1 MVSLTEL
8 KLEYK
13 VSEKQNKGIP
23 VIIAAAGTSSR
34 MCGENK
40 QFSLLAGIPVLAKT
54 LLAFENCEEV
64 SSIIVVTSKESIND
78 VQLLAEEYM
87 IEKLTD
93 IVVGGSNRAESV
105 KNGFERIDAKCK
117 KVLIHD
123 GARPLVDNETI
134 CRVIK
139 ALETEKAVCPAVPVK
154 DTLKIVD
161 NGKIKETLD
170 REKIVSIQ
178 TPQGVWVDEY
188 RNALSIADDLSK
200 FTDDMSIMESAGFS
214 SVTVMGSYKNI
225 KITTPEDLIIANAF
239 VESEEE
245 V

>member
-1 MVSLTEL
+1 MSLTEL

-13 VSEKQNKGIP
+13 ISKQQNKGIP
-23 VIIAAAGTSSR
+23 VIIAAAGASR
-34 MCGENK
+34 RMGGENK
-40 QFSLLAGIPVLAKT
+40 QFSAIAGIPVLAKT
-54 LLAFENCEEV
+54 LLAFENSDEI
-64 SSIIVVTSKESIND
+64 SSIIVVTSKESINE

-93 IVVGGSNRAESV
+93 IVEGGRNRAESV
-105 KNGFERIDAKCK
+105 KNGFACLDAKCQ

-134 CRVIK
+134 CRVVK
-139 ALETEKAVCPAVPVK
+139 TLETEKAVCPAVPVK
-154 DTLKIVD
+154 DTLKTVN
-161 NGKIKETLD
+161 NGEVTATLD

-178 TPQGVWVDEY
+178 TPQGVWANEY
-188 RNALSIADDLSK
+188 RQALEKANDFSS
-200 FTDDMSIMESAGFS
+200 FTDDMSVMESAGFKV
-214 SVTVMGSYKNI
+214 VTVMGSYKNI
-225 KITTPEDLIIANAF
+225 KITTPEDLIVANAF